1 MGRASLG
8 KRGKIMHTQAARSFF
23 PLNPLEP
30 LVKALSIAIA
40 LLCSMLLA
48 AIAQRHTA
56 GATLS
61 HEEQLAVILPCLFLL
76 SLAAQTVG
84 GLVRR
89 RLGLSDTIGWIL
101 VGILLT
107 NVPGIKDVV
116 EHTLH
121 DPRFHLHT
129 ALEMVSGVGVWFLLT
144 EAGLET
150 ELPTLIQNAGRGTV
164 IALIGVLV
172 PGILIYIALP
182 ALYPELSPL
191 GRTLVAAMFT
201 PTSLGVAAIFF
212 KSAGILSSRT
222 AQLVMAVA
230 AIDDIIGL
238 LILTTLNGMSGG
250 GQVRIADILLLLGK
264 AIAFFAAALTS
275 GHILAPRFSS
285 FLAKLNDHEA
295 MRLMLALFSAS
306 TFTFL
311 AWAWG
316 LSPLM
321 GAYAGGVF
329 LTSVHF
335 KEFPRDTE
343 EHGVEHL
350 LRGVKYTLVPVFIA
364 SVAMKANISLFL
376 HPKPMLLLLTGVGA
390 LVFGKW
396 ISARFG
402 GRGIDAATLQWGALA
417 RGEVALVM
425 ANMGLASHLF
435 SAEIMTVAVMSMV
448 ATILLA
454 SVFLGPAIKRAQTR
468 DPGIF
473 APVGSVVHEHD

>member
-1 MGRASLG
+1 MKPLLIGLALILSL
-8 KRGKIMHTQAARSFF
+8 
-23 PLNPLEP
+23 
-30 LVKALSIAIA
+30 V
-40 LLCSMLLA
+40 LA
-48 AIAQRHTA
+48 GVANQHTA

-61 HEEQLAVILPCLFLL
+61 LEEQLAVILPCLFLL
-76 SLAAQTVG
+76 ALVAHVAG

-89 RLGLSDTIGWIL
+89 LFGLSDTIGWIL

-107 NVPGIKDVV
+107 NVPGIKDLV
-116 EHTLH
+116 EHALH

-129 ALEMVSGVGVWFLLT
+129 ALEVASGVGVWFLLT

-150 ELPTLIQNAGRGTV
+150 ELPTLIRNAGRGTL

-172 PGILIYIALP
+172 PGVLIYFVLP
-182 ALYPELSPL
+182 VLYPELSPL
-191 GRTLVAAMFT
+191 ARTLVAAMFT

-212 KSAGILSSRT
+212 KNAGILSSQT

-238 LILTTLNGMSGG
+238 LILTTLNGMLGG
-250 GQVRIADILLLLGK
+250 GQVNAVSILLLLGK
-264 AIAFFAAALTS
+264 AIAFFVAALTS
-275 GHILAPRFSS
+275 GHILAPYLSNL
-285 FLAKLNDHEA
+285 LAKFNDHEA
-295 MRLMLALFSAS
+295 MRLKLALCSAS

-311 AWAWG
+311 AWKWG

-335 KEFPRDTE
+335 KEFPGDTE

-350 LRGVKYTLVPVFIA
+350 LRGVKYTLVPIFIA

-376 HPKPMLLLLTGVGA
+376 HAKPMLLLVTGVGA

-396 ISARFG
+396 VSARFS
-402 GRGIDAATLQWGALA
+402 GRGVDAATLQWGALS

-425 ANMGLASHLF
+425 ANMGLASQLF
-435 SAEIMTVAVMSMV
+435 SSEIMTVAVMSMV

-454 SVFLGPAIKRAQTR
+454 SIFLGPAIKRARTR
-468 DPGIF
+468 DPAIF
-473 APVGSVVHEHD
+473 APISPAAHEHA